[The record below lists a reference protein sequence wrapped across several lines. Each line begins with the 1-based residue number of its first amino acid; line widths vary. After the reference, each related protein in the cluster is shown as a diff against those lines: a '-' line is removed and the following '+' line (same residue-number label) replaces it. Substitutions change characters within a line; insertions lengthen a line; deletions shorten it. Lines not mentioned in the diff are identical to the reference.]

1 LSAQELHWPT
11 EQLPL
16 APQET
21 PQAPQLF
28 GSDDRSVLLTL
39 TPDLVSEAATV
50 TVGPETVFPFW
61 VLLSE

>member
-1 LSAQELHWPT
+1 MSLQELHCPP

-16 APQET
+16 GPQET
-21 PQAPQLF
+21 PQDPQLF
-28 GSDDRSVLLTL
+28 GSDDRSFLLTL
-39 TPDLVSEAATV
+39 TPDLVSETATV